1 MEFLRSTGELR
12 PPPRQRAA
20 FLLFDALACPSNLGT
35 SSFLTDPTIPEAF
48 QFVDWH

>member
-35 SSFLTDPTIPEAF
+35 KLFPYRPDDP
-48 QFVDWH
+48 